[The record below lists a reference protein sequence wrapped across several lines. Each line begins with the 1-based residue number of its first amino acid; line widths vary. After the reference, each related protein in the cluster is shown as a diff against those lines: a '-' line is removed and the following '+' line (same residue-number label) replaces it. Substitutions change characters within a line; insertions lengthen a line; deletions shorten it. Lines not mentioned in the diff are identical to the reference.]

1 MIDLKKE
8 IKNAESI
15 AISGHIRPDGDCIGS
30 VSAMYQYLVKIAP
43 NAKVDVYLEEPPHI
57 FAFLKGVDQFD
68 STYKSDKKY
77 DIFISL
83 DSGDLERLGRAD
95 KYFTSAKKTICVDH
109 HISNNGF
116 ADVNYVEADASSTC
130 ELVYNLIEPE
140 QMDVYI
146 AESIFTGIVH
156 DTGVFQYSCTSPRTF
171 EILSVLA
178 TYEFD
183 RSAIIDATFYQKS
196 YIQNQIMGR
205 ALLES
210 ILIMG
215 GKCIVSVIDQKT
227 MDFYSVT
234 PKSLD
239 GIVNQLRVTKGVEC
253 AIFMYQVGTMEYKVS
268 LRSNKIVDVSKV
280 AMQFNGGGHV
290 RAAGCTMNGTFH
302 DVVNNLSYFIE
313 QQMLEADGQVGE
325 MKEQGSR

>member
-8 IKNAESI
+8 IKNAKSI

-30 VSAMYQYLVKIAP
+30 VSAMYQYLKKLMP
-43 NAKVDVYLEEPPHI
+43 DAKVDVYLEEPPHI

-68 STYKSDKKY
+68 STYKSDYAY

-83 DSGDLERLGRAD
+83 DSGDLERLGRAE
-95 KYFTSAKKTICVDH
+95 KYFSTAKKTICVDH

-116 ADVNYVEADASSTC
+116 ADINYVEADASSTC
-130 ELVYNLIEPE
+130 ELIYDLIEPE
-140 QMDVYI
+140 EMDVYI
-146 AESIFTGIVH
+146 AEAIFTGIVH
-156 DTGVFQYSCTSPRTF
+156 DTGVFQYSCTSPKTF
-171 EILSVLA
+171 QILSVLA
-178 TYEFD
+178 AYEFD

-210 ILIMG
+210 ILFMD
-215 GKCIVSVIDQKT
+215 GKCIVSMIDQKT

-268 LRSNKIVDVSKV
+268 LRSNRIVDVSKV
-280 AMQFNGGGHV
+280 AMRFNGGGHV

-313 QQMLEADGQVGE
+313 QQLEAAQHTE
-325 MKEQGSR
+325 TTIEQGSC